1 MGIEP
6 TSLAWEAGI
15 LPMNYTR
22 IDFFILSLLLSFC
35 KVLSVQIM
43 IFLAERADF
52 FYNISGKACV
62 ESWAFAIRF
71 WEKKRKEDAYEHQWH
86 HEWCQSLVEHAE

>member
-22 IDFFILSLLLSFC
+22 IDFFSLTS
-35 KVLSVQIM
+35 
-43 IFLAERADF
+43 
-52 FYNISGKACV
+52 
-62 ESWAFAIRF
+62 
-71 WEKKRKEDAYEHQWH
+71 
-86 HEWCQSLVEHAE
+86 

>member
-22 IDFFILSLLLSFC
+22 IDFYSLASLGRKCKNFADGSRHFANNILPVILQRGSL
-35 KVLSVQIM
+35 
-43 IFLAERADF
+43 FL
-52 FYNISGKACV
+52 YNVSGRDYAKIG
-62 ESWAFAIRF
+62 SSRIRF
-71 WEKKRKEDAYEHQWH
+71 WENEEK
-86 HEWCQSLVEHAE
+86 VECL

>member
-22 IDFFILSLLLSFC
+22 ICFYILSFLYEEC
-35 KVLSVQIM
+35 KT
-43 IFLAERADF
+43 
-52 FYNISGKACV
+52 
-62 ESWAFAIRF
+62 
-71 WEKKRKEDAYEHQWH
+71 
-86 HEWCQSLVEHAE
+86 

>member
-22 IDFFILSLLLSFC
+22 IDFYILTFLCEEC
-35 KVLSVQIM
+35 KMQNM
-43 IFLAERADF
+43 MAERRTDSCC
-52 FYNISGKACV
+52 SGCAAGDV
-62 ESWAFAIRF
+62 
-71 WEKKRKEDAYEHQWH
+71 DQ
-86 HEWCQSLVEHAE
+86 

>member
-22 IDFFILSLLLSFC
+22 IDFSILTFLCGKC
-35 KVLSVQIM
+35 KMQNM
-43 IFLAERADF
+43 MC
-52 FYNISGKACV
+52 GKKAC
-62 ESWAFAIRF
+62 FLLFRL
-71 WEKKRKEDAYEHQWH
+71 RR
-86 HEWCQSLVEHAE
+86 

>member
-22 IDFFILSLLLSFC
+22 IDFSSLTS
-35 KVLSVQIM
+35 
-43 IFLAERADF
+43 
-52 FYNISGKACV
+52 
-62 ESWAFAIRF
+62 
-71 WEKKRKEDAYEHQWH
+71 
-86 HEWCQSLVEHAE
+86 

>member
-22 IDFFILSLLLSFC
+22 IDLFILSLLLSFC
-35 KVLSVQIM
+35 KVLSVDIM
-43 IFLAERADF
+43 IFLAELANF
-52 FYNISGKACV
+52 FYNIN
-62 ESWAFAIRF
+62 
-71 WEKKRKEDAYEHQWH
+71 EKPA
-86 HEWCQSLVEHAE
+86 

>member
-22 IDFFILSLLLSFC
+22 IDFYSLSSLAQKCKNLQIIFFVILQMSGL
-35 KVLSVQIM
+35 
-43 IFLAERADF
+43 FLYNVSKRDCAEIGSSR
-52 FYNISGKACV
+52 
-62 ESWAFAIRF
+62 IRF
-71 WEKKRKEDAYEHQWH
+71 WENEEKGE
-86 HEWCQSLVEHAE
+86 CL

>member
-22 IDFFILSLLLSFC
+22 IDFYSLASFERKC
-35 KVLSVQIM
+35 KNFADGAMVKNIHCGVLKNSSTTADNFCRSSSVGGRPKI
-43 IFLAERADF
+43 
-52 FYNISGKACV
+52 
-62 ESWAFAIRF
+62 
-71 WEKKRKEDAYEHQWH
+71 
-86 HEWCQSLVEHAE
+86 

>member
-22 IDFFILSLLLSFC
+22 IDFYSLASLGRKC
-35 KVLSVQIM
+35 KNFAHGGMRKNSCIM
-43 IFLAERADF
+43 VF
-52 FYNISGKACV
+52 
-62 ESWAFAIRF
+62 
-71 WEKKRKEDAYEHQWH
+71 
-86 HEWCQSLVEHAE
+86 

>member
-22 IDFFILSLLLSFC
+22 IDSYSVAFF
-35 KVLSVQIM
+35 
-43 IFLAERADF
+43 
-52 FYNISGKACV
+52 
-62 ESWAFAIRF
+62 
-71 WEKKRKEDAYEHQWH
+71 
-86 HEWCQSLVEHAE
+86 